1 MKLMTS
7 LYPIET
13 IADAWLT
20 YAVIVSR
27 WQGQWVFCRQKT
39 RDTYELPAGRREPGE
54 AIDQTASRELQE
66 ETGARRFS
74 IEPICAIHVAEDG
87 TQPGPASPCGKLY
100 FAEILELGNLA
111 EAVEIAEIILCRS
124 LPEPLSY
131 PAVQPILF
139 DIGRRYVEGTLDL
152 PSLFAVQSDRGRT
165 DLSANQPDRGRSAP
179 DG

>member
-1 MKLMTS
+1 MKLTTS
-7 LYPIET
+7 FYPVEA

-27 WQGQWVFCRQKT
+27 WQGQWIFCRQKT
-39 RDTYELPAGRREPGE
+39 RDTFELPAGRREPGE

-74 IEPICAIHVAEDG
+74 IEPICAIHVAEAG
-87 TQPGPASPCGKLY
+87 IQPGPASPCGKLY
-100 FAEILELGNLA
+100 FAEILELGTLA
-111 EAVEIAEIILCRS
+111 TTVEIAEIILCLS
-124 LPEPLSY
+124 LPESLSY

-139 DIGRRYVEGTLDL
+139 DIGRRYAEGTLDL
-152 PSLFAVQSDRGRT
+152 SSLFTNQADRSRT
-165 DLSANQPDRGRSAP
+165 DLSADQTDRGRTAS